1 MFKNFKLI
9 DLVNKNQKVHFSYY
23 RDNELWYETDSGF
36 KFPVPIDKHE
46 IGTATFLRDDKAVLL
61 MRYIRKYLEEL
72 QKDEEE
78 RINNKRTACD
88 RNCEVCSSL
97 KC

>member
-1 MFKNFKLI
+1 MFKEIKLI
-9 DLVNKNQKVHFSYY
+9 DLIKDQKVHFDFY
-23 RDNELWYETDSGF
+23 RDNELWYSTDNGF
-36 KFPVPIDKHE
+36 KFPVPISKNE

-72 QKDEEE
+72 QSEETE
-78 RINNKRTACD
+78 RDKREACD
-88 RNCEVCSSL
+88 RDCKACSSF